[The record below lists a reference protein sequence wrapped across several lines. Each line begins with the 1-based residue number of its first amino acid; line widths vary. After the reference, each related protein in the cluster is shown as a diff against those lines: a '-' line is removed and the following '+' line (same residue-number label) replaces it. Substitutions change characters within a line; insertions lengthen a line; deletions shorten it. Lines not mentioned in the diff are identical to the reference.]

1 MLVQRIGGK
10 VRLTSHG
17 VMEHLIQS
25 GVVRKLVKDV
35 AIATHLNFP
44 KNWAS
49 VRRVQISGEKPNQPR
64 QVRDTMSKW
73 GVGFSALIIGTN
85 CLSGTRWRVI
95 RIQS

>member
-1 MLVQRIGGK
+1 MLAQRIGGK

-35 AIATHLNFP
+35 AIATRINILKHWGLVRSGQVSGAKPSQP
-44 KNWAS
+44 K
-49 VRRVQISGEKPNQPR
+49 
-64 QVRDTMSKW
+64 QVKDTASKW
-73 GVGFSALIIGTN
+73 GVESLVLIIGTN
-85 CLSGTRWRVI
+85 CLSGIRWHTK